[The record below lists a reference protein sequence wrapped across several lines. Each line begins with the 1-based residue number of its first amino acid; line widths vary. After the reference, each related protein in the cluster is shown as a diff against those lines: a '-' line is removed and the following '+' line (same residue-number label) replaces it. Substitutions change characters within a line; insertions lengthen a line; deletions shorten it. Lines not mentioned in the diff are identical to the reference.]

1 MTAQKILLLVDGHA
15 VLHRAYHALPPL
27 NDRRGRLVNAVYGFF
42 RLLNRL
48 VNDFHPHYLAVA
60 FDTPKPTFRHQQFV
74 GYQIKRPKMPA
85 DLAEQIKMVR
95 EILRRAG
102 IKIFMKEGYEA
113 DDLLGTILQRV
124 KKLDLE
130 AIVVTGDKDLM
141 QLVNKKARLLMFK
154 RGLGEN
160 ILVGEKEVEKELGV
174 APSQVVD
181 YKALAGDASDN
192 YPGVAGVGPKTAV
205 KLLKKFGN
213 LDNIYSHLD
222 EIEPLSLREKLKAGK
237 EAAYLSRQLAEVRR
251 DVPVKI
257 VIKGLRW
264 RPEKGE
270 NLAKEFVRL
279 GFQSLLR
286 KPPPKAASS
295 RQIGLFGKV

>member
-48 VNDFHPHYLAVA
+48 VNDFHPHYLAVV

-181 YKALAGDASDN
+181 YKALAGDTSDN

-222 EIEPLSLREKLKAGK
+222 EIEPLSLREKLKAQG
-237 EAAYLSRQLAEVRR
+237 
-251 DVPVKI
+251 
-257 VIKGLRW
+257 G
-264 RPEKGE
+264 
-270 NLAKEFVRL
+270 
-279 GFQSLLR
+279 
-286 KPPPKAASS
+286 
-295 RQIGLFGKV
+295 GLFITAIGGSET